1 MNNPKLQFTSFS
13 EDEIQDFNKVLDN
26 SILNILT
33 NKRQYLSDEF
43 LDEAL
48 TMLNDLQNKDYFK
61 DINRLKN

>member
-13 EDEIQDFNKVLDN
+13 EDEIQNFNKVLDN

-61 DINRLKN
+61 K

>member
-1 MNNPKLQFTSFS
+1 MNNPKLQFTSFTD
-13 EDEIQDFNKVLDN
+13 EEIQNFNKVLDN

-33 NKRQYLSDEF
+33 NKRQNLSDEF

-61 DINRLKN
+61 DINKLKS

>member
-1 MNNPKLQFTSFS
+1 MNNPKLQFTSFTD
-13 EDEIQDFNKVLDN
+13 DEIQDFNKVLDN

-33 NKRQYLSDEF
+33 NKRQQLSDEF

-61 DINRLKN
+61 K

>member
-1 MNNPKLQFTSFS
+1 MNTPKLQFTSFS
-13 EDEIQDFNKVLDN
+13 DDEIQNFNKVLDN
-26 SILNILT
+26 SILNILN

-61 DINRLKN
+61 K

>member
-1 MNNPKLQFTSFS
+1 MNNPKLKFTSFS

-33 NKRQYLSDEF
+33 NKRQNLSDDF

-61 DINRLKN
+61 K

>member
-33 NKRQYLSDEF
+33 NKNQNLSDEF

-61 DINRLKN
+61 K

>member
-1 MNNPKLQFTSFS
+1 MNNPKLQFTSFTD
-13 EDEIQDFNKVLDN
+13 EEIQNFNKVLDN

-33 NKRQYLSDEF
+33 NKNQNLSDEF

-61 DINRLKN
+61 DINKLKS

>member
-1 MNNPKLQFTSFS
+1 MNNPKIQFMSFTD
-13 EDEIQDFNKVLDN
+13 EEIQNFNKVLDN

-33 NKRQYLSDEF
+33 NKRQYLSDDF

-61 DINRLKN
+61 R

>member
-1 MNNPKLQFTSFS
+1 MSFTD
-13 EDEIQDFNKVLDN
+13 EEIQDFNKVLDN

-33 NKRQYLSDEF
+33 NKRQNLSDDF

-61 DINRLKN
+61 R

>member
-1 MNNPKLQFTSFS
+1 MNNPKLQFTSFTD
-13 EDEIQDFNKVLDN
+13 EEIQDFNKVLDN

-33 NKRQYLSDEF
+33 NKNQNLSDEF

-61 DINRLKN
+61 DINKLKS

>member
-1 MNNPKLQFTSFS
+1 MNTPKLQFTSFS
-13 EDEIQDFNKVLDN
+13 DEEIQDFNKVLDN

-33 NKRQYLSDEF
+33 NKHQYLSDEF

-61 DINRLKN
+61 K

>member
-13 EDEIQDFNKVLDN
+13 DEEIQDFNKVLDN

-33 NKRQYLSDEF
+33 NKNQNLSDDF

-48 TMLNDLQNKDYFK
+48 TMLNDLQNKDYFPK
-61 DINRLKN
+61 

>member
-1 MNNPKLQFTSFS
+1 MNNPKLHFSTFT
-13 EDEIQDFNKVLDN
+13 EEEIQDFNKVLDN

-33 NKRQYLSDEF
+33 NKKQNLSDDF

-61 DINRLKN
+61 NKR

>member
-33 NKRQYLSDEF
+33 NKRQYLSDDF
-43 LDEAL
+43 LDDAI